1 VSESGDT
8 AAEGKAAAKDAEV
21 DAPEG
26 IDVST
31 AAIASSPDVLVDSLG
46 QYFAVWWQ
54 RLRGGESG
62 ALPIVAGLIVIVVIF
77 QTQQS
82 KFLSAVNL
90 VNLLQQAAFF
100 ILLGMAEMFAL
111 ILSEIDL
118 SVGFNA
124 AIGGTVIAALA
135 TSPYNW
141 PWWAAV
147 IVGLLA
153 SAFLGAVQGTIIT
166 RLHLPSFV
174 VTLAGLLGFSG
185 LLIYI
190 FDIDSGAVGGV
201 ISVSNNS
208 VISNLV
214 NGNLSPTA
222 SWIVLAVSVAIFGAV
237 SIIRTAR
244 RRSQGLSAPPMSIT
258 ILTIAVVAAA
268 GIALVVVCN
277 INRGSLVPL
286 QGVPWV
292 VLLVMAVVMMW
303 SWLLGK
309 TRTGRYIYAIGGSPE
324 AARRAGVNV
333 PIIRTI
339 AFTLSGFTAG
349 IAGLV
354 YASRLGSISVGFDGG
369 TYVLY
374 AVAAAVIGGAS
385 LFGGRGKAVHAL
397 LGGIVIAAVYNGLAL
412 LGISTAGTEM
422 ATALVLLAAVS
433 IDSLVRRRGTS
444 TV

>member
-1 VSESGDT
+1 VSDGSDT
-8 AAEGKAAAKDAEV
+8 APKGEALEHNGGVGTPDGV
-21 DAPEG
+21 DVG
-26 IDVST
+26 T
-31 AAIASSPDVLVDSLG
+31 AALASSPDILVDSLS
-46 QYFAVWWQ
+46 QYVAVWWQ

-62 ALPIVAGLIVIVVIF
+62 ALPILAGLVVIVVIF

-135 TSPYNW
+135 SPPYNW
-141 PWWAAV
+141 PWWSAV

-201 ISVSNNS
+201 ISVGNNK

-214 NGNLSPTA
+214 NGNMSPTA
-222 SWIVLAVSVAIFGAV
+222 SWIVLAVAVALFAAV
-237 SIIRTAR
+237 SVTRTAR

-292 VLLVMAVVMMW
+292 VLLVMAVVMLW

-333 PIIRTI
+333 PLIRTI
-339 AFTLSGFTAG
+339 AFTLCGLTAG
-349 IAGLV
+349 VAGLV

-433 IDSLVRRRGTS
+433 IDSLVRRRGTA
-444 TV
+444 TI

>member
-1 VSESGDT
+1 VSD
-8 AAEGKAAAKDAEV
+8 EGSVNGAGTGNGTTSDHVSA
-21 DAPEG
+21 
-26 IDVST
+26 ST
-31 AAIASSPDVLVDSLG
+31 AAVAQSPDVLVDSLG
-46 QYFAVWWQ
+46 EYVAVWWQ

-62 ALPIVAGLIVIVVIF
+62 ALPILAGLVVIVIIF
-77 QTQQS
+77 QSQQS
-82 KFLSAVNL
+82 KFLSAGNL
-90 VNLLQQAAFF
+90 VNLLVQAAFF
-100 ILLGMAEMFAL
+100 ILLGLAEMFAL

-118 SVGFNA
+118 SVGFTS
-124 AIGGTVIAALA
+124 AIGGAIIAALA
-135 TSPYNW
+135 SPPYNW
-141 PWWAAV
+141 PWWASI

-153 SAFLGAVQGTIIT
+153 SAFLGAVQGTLIT

-190 FDIDSGAVGGV
+190 FDVDSGSVGGV
-201 ISVSNNS
+201 IN
-208 VISNLV
+208 ISGNKVLYNLV
-214 NGNLSPTA
+214 NGNISPTA
-222 SWIVLAVSVAIFGAV
+222 SWIAMAIAVAAFGAV
-237 SIIRTAR
+237 TVGRTSR
-244 RRSQGLSAPPMSIT
+244 RRSAGLSAPPMSIT
-258 ILTIAVVAAA
+258 LLTIAVVA
-268 GIALVVVCN
+268 IASVVLVLICN
-277 INRGSLVPL
+277 VNRGALVPL

-292 VLLVMAVVMMW
+292 IPLVLLVVVMW
-303 SWLLGK
+303 TWLLGK

-333 PIIRTI
+333 ALIRTI

-397 LGGIVIAAVYNGLAL
+397 LGGVVIAAVYNGLAL

-422 ATALVLLAAVS
+422 ATALVLLAAVT
-433 IDSLVRRRGTS
+433 IDSLVRRRSATS
-444 TV
+444 S